1 MREHKAQSKGSSHWE
16 HVSESTTRLQTEW
29 SPTRSN
35 TLREQT
41 WIVLNTESV
50 FGKVTFRK
58 ISILELY
65 GSGNIFPYSSPVFL
79 TTGNTRIV
87 PKIAS
92 RTGKTLNSPLHLN
105 ITTSCLFEC
114 DLKNHFAYKQWSK
127 NVTWFTGY

>member
-16 HVSESTTRLQTEW
+16 HVSESTARLQTEW

-58 ISILELY
+58 IHTRTLRIWKYLSIFF
-65 GSGNIFPYSSPVFL
+65 SCFFNNR
-79 TTGNTRIV
+79 NTRIV